1 MNLPDQSPLVY
12 LVDDDDA
19 VRDALALLLRS
30 VGLRSAGY
38 GDPQQFLA
46 QLAPQTIGCVVL
58 DIRMPGISGLDVLA
72 RLAEASDLPVVMLTG
87 HANVDLCR
95 RAFKGGA
102 MEFLQKPVDD
112 DIFLDAVQT
121 AVRGHI
127 ASRERLAVTQAAA
140 ERLARLSTREHE
152 VFERIVQG
160 PEQQGDRA
168 RIRPVAAHRR
178 NLPRQCLRQ
187 ARGRLAGAADPPV
200 RHAAR
205 LRHRPAASVALR
217 RRVGNRAYTAPRAFW
232 PH

>member
-1 MNLPDQSPLVY
+1 MNLPDHSPLVY

-30 VGLRSAGY
+30 VGLRSAGF

-160 PEQQGDRA
+160 LSNKEIAREFDLSPRTVETYRA
-168 RIRPVAAHRR
+168 NVFAKLEADSLAQLIRQYAT
-178 NLPRQCLRQ
+178 LL
-187 ARGRLAGAADPPV
+187 D
-200 RHAAR
+200 
-205 LRHRPAASVALR
+205 
-217 RRVGNRAYTAPRAFW
+217 
-232 PH
+232 

>member
-30 VGLRSAGY
+30 VGLRSAGF

-58 DIRMPGISGLDVLA
+58 DIRMPRISGLDVLA

-121 AVRGHI
+121 AVRSHI

-160 PEQQGDRA
+160 LSNKEIAREFDLSPRTVETYRA
-168 RIRPVAAHRR
+168 NVFAKLEADSLAQLIRQYAT
-178 NLPRQCLRQ
+178 LL
-187 ARGRLAGAADPPV
+187 D
-200 RHAAR
+200 
-205 LRHRPAASVALR
+205 
-217 RRVGNRAYTAPRAFW
+217 
-232 PH
+232 

>member
-30 VGLRSAGY
+30 VGLRSAGF

-127 ASRERLAVTQAAA
+127 ASRDRLAVTQAAA

-160 PEQQGDRA
+160 LSNKDIAREFDLSPRTVETYRA
-168 RIRPVAAHRR
+168 NVFAKLEADSLAQLIRQYAT
-178 NLPRQCLRQ
+178 LL
-187 ARGRLAGAADPPV
+187 D
-200 RHAAR
+200 
-205 LRHRPAASVALR
+205 
-217 RRVGNRAYTAPRAFW
+217 
-232 PH
+232 

>member
-30 VGLRSAGY
+30 VGLRSAGF

-112 DIFLDAVQT
+112 DIFLDAVQS

-160 PEQQGDRA
+160 LSNKEIAREFDLSPRTVETYRA
-168 RIRPVAAHRR
+168 NVFAKLEADSLAQLIRQYAT
-178 NLPRQCLRQ
+178 LL
-187 ARGRLAGAADPPV
+187 D
-200 RHAAR
+200 
-205 LRHRPAASVALR
+205 
-217 RRVGNRAYTAPRAFW
+217 
-232 PH
+232 

>member
-72 RLAEASDLPVVMLTG
+72 RLAEASDLPAVMLTG

-160 PEQQGDRA
+160 LSNKEIAREFDLSPRTVETYRA
-168 RIRPVAAHRR
+168 NVFAKLEADSLAQLIRLYAT
-178 NLPRQCLRQ
+178 LL
-187 ARGRLAGAADPPV
+187 D
-200 RHAAR
+200 
-205 LRHRPAASVALR
+205 
-217 RRVGNRAYTAPRAFW
+217 
-232 PH
+232 

>member
-38 GDPQQFLA
+38 GDPRQFLA

-72 RLAEASDLPVVMLTG
+72 RLAEAADLPVVMLTG

-160 PEQQGDRA
+160 LSNKEIAREFDLSPRTVETYRA
-168 RIRPVAAHRR
+168 NVFAKLEADSLAQLIRQYAT
-178 NLPRQCLRQ
+178 LLDGGI
-187 ARGRLAGAADPPV
+187 ARPP
-200 RHAAR
+200 
-205 LRHRPAASVALR
+205 P
-217 RRVGNRAYTAPRAFW
+217 
-232 PH
+232 

>member
-46 QLAPQTIGCVVL
+46 QLSPRTIGCVVL

-112 DIFLDAVQT
+112 DTFLDAVQT

-127 ASRERLAVTQAAA
+127 ARRERLAVTQAAA
-140 ERLARLSTREHE
+140 DRLARLSAREHE
-152 VFERIVQG
+152 VLERIVQG
-160 PEQQGDRA
+160 LSNKEIAREFDLSPRTVETYRA
-168 RIRPVAAHRR
+168 NVFAKLEADSLAQLIRQYAT
-178 NLPRQCLRQ
+178 LLE
-187 ARGRLAGAADPPV
+187 
-200 RHAAR
+200 
-205 LRHRPAASVALR
+205 
-217 RRVGNRAYTAPRAFW
+217 
-232 PH
+232 